1 MPAGWS
7 LSRLH
12 FDAASTIS
20 KLREYLS
27 MGFGKRPVNEKI
39 PAVGSSRRH
48 NGNAARK
55 PGCPIPLPSGCLRG
69 NALSQTPEEDG
80 VKMECTNMQCPFKGQ
95 LMHRECFEAL
105 EENLIKI
112 MSNIGS
118 ARGWT
123 DAQRRANLWDKKG
136 LTLIQKKCRCP
147 CGLGLLHLDETELF
161 LSQRQMAPQAPP
173 VSKSKKGKSKNLPKL
188 NFGGR
193 PKAASLRY
201 INKHCNRKKPLT
213 HNASPSL
220 SISSVSGSSSTIL
233 IGRASER
240 RRQTYA
246 EWITR
251 PEVDT
256 HNASTTKCREGWTQR
271 PSAAPIPLIDKSLTR
286 SKPNA
291 FSSKKVSSSI
301 SYAEATSVKPSDETA
316 QQNNICVINEAPS
329 CRTST
334 WTLLTPHQI
343 RSKLKEDVDSLNESN
358 TTESLSDELDICS
371 RRYSMSSDELV
382 GLRQRGTEDQDDDS
396 SASDDEIDPT
406 TTDTSPILQTS
417 PETSSCVT
425 SETSEDMHEFN
436 EDAPIDKPI
445 DHYYRLFEGPSF
457 GLGEMLIAER
467 YLPGILN

>member
-1 MPAGWS
+1 MTAGWS

-20 KLREYLS
+20 KLRGYLS
-27 MGFGKRPVNEKI
+27 MGFGKRQVNEKI
-39 PAVGSSRRH
+39 HAVGSSRHH

-69 NALSQTPEEDG
+69 NALSQIPEEDG

-173 VSKSKKGKSKNLPKL
+173 VSKNKKSKSKNLPKL

-201 INKHCNRKKPLT
+201 INRHYNRYDRKKPLAY
-213 HNASPSL
+213 NASPSL

-233 IGRASER
+233 IDRVSER
-240 RRQTYA
+240 HRQTYA

-256 HNASTTKCREGWTQR
+256 HSASTTKCREGWTQR
-271 PSAAPIPLIDKSLTR
+271 PSAAPIPLIDKSTR

-291 FSSKKVSSSI
+291 FSSKKVSSSV
-301 SYAEATSVKPSDETA
+301 SYAEATSIKPSDEIA
-316 QQNNICVINEAPS
+316 QQNGLCVISEAPS
-329 CRTST
+329 CHTSS
-334 WTLLTPHQI
+334 WALLTPHQI
-343 RSKLKEDVDSLNESN
+343 RSKLEEDVDSLDESN
-358 TTESLSDELDICS
+358 TTESLSDELDMCS
-371 RRYSMSSDELV
+371 RRYSVSGHELV
-382 GLRQRGTEDQDDDS
+382 GLRQRGTEDHD

-425 SETSEDMHEFN
+425 SETSEEVHGFN
-436 EDAPIDKPI
+436 EDASIDKPV

>member
-1 MPAGWS
+1 MSTAVSHQNRTMFVPVSVSPSPVLILTISAGHVDRQVNILEVVLYTVLGAGPSNSEGCASKNGLELQCFLVMRVSLCSSNPADSGFGPN
-7 LSRLH
+7 LVPLVAGH

-39 PAVGSSRRH
+39 PAVGSSRRHNGNAARKPGCPIPLPSGCLRGNALSQTPEEDGVKMECTNMQCPFKGQLMHRECFEALEENLIKIMSNIVPAVGSSRRH

-271 PSAAPIPLIDKSLTR
+271 PSAAPVPLIDKSLTR
-286 SKPNA
+286 SKPN
-291 FSSKKVSSSI
+291 
-301 SYAEATSVKPSDETA
+301 
-316 QQNNICVINEAPS
+316 
-329 CRTST
+329 
-334 WTLLTPHQI
+334 
-343 RSKLKEDVDSLNESN
+343 
-358 TTESLSDELDICS
+358 
-371 RRYSMSSDELV
+371 
-382 GLRQRGTEDQDDDS
+382 
-396 SASDDEIDPT
+396 
-406 TTDTSPILQTS
+406 
-417 PETSSCVT
+417 
-425 SETSEDMHEFN
+425 
-436 EDAPIDKPI
+436 
-445 DHYYRLFEGPSF
+445 
-457 GLGEMLIAER
+457 
-467 YLPGILN
+467 